1 MVYNE
6 RWWFLVSSHR
16 YNFRV
21 EDDLNDKLNH
31 FSEKENLSIN
41 EFLTRAVNFYINYK
55 LCDYKLAP
63 LEVQRY
69 DQLLASH
76 KALMSLLEKLID
88 RVDITSKMTVSV
100 LQSAISGMVGDEV
113 VFNIRGVLDE

>member
-1 MVYNE
+1 MVII
-6 RWWFLVSSHR
+6 LSSHR

-21 EDDLNDKLNH
+21 DEDLNDKLLH
-31 FSEKENLSIN
+31 WSKKEDLSIN
-41 EFLTRAVNFYINYK
+41 EFLERAVNFYINYK

-88 RVDITSKMTVSV
+88 RVDTTSKMTVSV

-113 VFNIRGVLDE
+113 VFNISESKGLLDE

>member
-1 MVYNE
+1 MN
-6 RWWFLVSSHR
+6 SHR

-21 EDDLNDKLNH
+21 EDDLNDKLQH
-31 FSEKENLSIN
+31 FSEKEGLSIN
-41 EFLTRAVNFYINYK
+41 EFLIRAVNFYINYK

-100 LQSAISGMVGDEV
+100 LRSAISGMVGDEV
-113 VFNIRGVLDE
+113 VYNISESKGLIDE

>member
-1 MVYNE
+1 M
-6 RWWFLVSSHR
+6 SSHR

-21 EDDLNDKLNH
+21 EDDLNDKLLH
-31 FSEKENLSIN
+31 HSEKEDLS
-41 EFLTRAVNFYINYK
+41 VNFYINYK
-55 LCDYKLAP
+55 LGDYELAP
-63 LEVQRY
+63 LEIQRY

-88 RVDITSKMTVSV
+88 RVDTTSKMTVSV

-113 VFNIRGVLDE
+113 VFNISEKELADE